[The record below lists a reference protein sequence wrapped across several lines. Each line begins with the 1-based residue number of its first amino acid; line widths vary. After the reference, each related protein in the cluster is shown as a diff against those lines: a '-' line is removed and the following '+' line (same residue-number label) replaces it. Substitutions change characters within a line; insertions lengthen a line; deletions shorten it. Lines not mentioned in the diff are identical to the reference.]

1 MMSTQEALGRI
12 LVEFSRVPGVAQRTL
27 TMSPDVAVSTNLG
40 GWISK
45 MGVYAPA
52 DRPNYFAMHNIQSL
66 VRWRQSTTG
75 NHIEL
80 GIAENNF
87 YLALAMFGLSH
98 EYNGEVLFPVGTIY
112 DPFVARGL
120 DALIY
125 GVYSGAKFIFAGTP
139 SGSP

>member
-1 MMSTQEALGRI
+1 MGNVSCACAP
-12 LVEFSRVPGVAQRTL
+12 PG
-27 TMSPDVAVSTNLG
+27 P
-40 GWISK
+40 
-45 MGVYAPA
+45 
-52 DRPNYFAMHNIQSL
+52 L
-66 VRWRQSTTG
+66 VRWRQSTKG

-98 EYNGEVLFPVGTIY
+98 EFNGEVLFPVGTLY

-125 GVYSGAKFIFAGTP
+125 GVYPREGASQVVKYRNPAQVPLAQIAATEAK
-139 SGSP
+139 